1 MRATASATRRGSSS
15 SGGPTGLPE
24 GTAQKPQARVQ
35 MSPRI
40 MKVAVP
46 CSQHSPMF
54 GQRALSQTVCRSS
67 VRMMRFRSWWRWPPK
82 NLTRSQS
89 GRGGGPG
96 EGHGTAGA
104 FEMMLNGVVMGL
116 CAKPLF
122 YAYRSTWYKPARRS
136 LNQLSIP
143 VAENSPGSCRRKSF
157 SSVSDR
163 SIPCSLSP
171 ESNIHFLSYT
181 QAEREDH
188 EALCPCLVS
197 PLPGNHGV
205 PADDFAQPPRKTQN
219 RGMRD
224 FGDGGETSRERAVE
238 NRDGTASEPAGSCAY
253 HLGAHRRGWPVR
265 VEGNRSRALP
275 AEGKPHGFC
284 DPGVWPEDGQ

>member
-1 MRATASATRRGSSS
+1 MVRAKMCAPPSAWSSRLTEVTTAYRSPILASASATRNGSSS

-116 CAKPLF
+116 SAKPLF
-122 YAYRSTWYKPARRS
+122 YAYQSEEHTS
-136 LNQLSIP
+136 ELQ
-143 VAENSPGSCRRKSF
+143 SPCNLVCRLLLEKKK
-157 SSVSDR
+157 
-163 SIPCSLSP
+163 I
-171 ESNIHFLSYT
+171 T
-181 QAEREDH
+181 
-188 EALCPCLVS
+188 
-197 PLPGNHGV
+197 
-205 PADDFAQPPRKTQN
+205 
-219 RGMRD
+219 
-224 FGDGGETSRERAVE
+224 
-238 NRDGTASEPAGSCAY
+238 
-253 HLGAHRRGWPVR
+253 
-265 VEGNRSRALP
+265 
-275 AEGKPHGFC
+275 
-284 DPGVWPEDGQ
+284 